1 MKMNKVLQFSLL
13 LCVILTA
20 SAFAAESSAP
30 TYSDNFKY
38 DVVRGSTNI
47 VAAPY
52 EIYTTTKEHHLNKGP
67 EQNKGITRGIAGFVD
82 GTFRMITRTGSG
94 IWDHVIA
101 AIPGAQEGYPV
112 EPELLYDPD
121 GITQRNGT
129 QEKSSLIP

>member
-1 MKMNKVLQFSLL
+1 
-13 LCVILTA
+13 
-20 SAFAAESSAP
+20 
-30 TYSDNFKY
+30 
-38 DVVRGSTNI
+38 
-47 VAAPY
+47 
-52 EIYTTTKEHHLNKGP
+52 
-67 EQNKGITRGIAGFVD
+67 
-82 GTFRMITRTGSG
+82 MITRTGSG